1 MKFIE
6 TQQQLE
12 KIITKFQ
19 DIIGNEAQELNT
31 SLRLQTSD
39 KNLEAIQKLE
49 EENRLLQIGIIGRVK
64 AGKSSLLNAL
74 IFGGKSV
81 LPKAA
86 TPMTAALTILSYGEK
101 LSAEVDFFTSNDI
114 NNIKNEHSKYERE
127 KIRLFGLHKEQLTET
142 KKQKVKKEDKT
153 KFSKSYELTTEEKN
167 EIIEKAEK
175 AAINDLK
182 NQISLVSSFEQYE
195 KIKASGISIEEL
207 QSKKSEIDAN
217 SYSDLGEKLLDYV
230 GANGKYMPFTKS
242 VHIKLPNE
250 NLRDIQIVDTPGV
263 NDPVQSRE
271 ERTRELLKYCDVILI
286 VSPSGQFLSSEDT
299 ELMDR
304 ITSKEGVRELF
315 VLASQV
321 DNQLSGSIKRDSNGD
336 LHCALNLVTSQLSEH
351 MHATLS
357 KLRSDSPE
365 VGTAYDQLIESSK
378 DKIIHSSSI
387 SQTIASF
394 WDKREEWDS
403 GTNTAWNNL
412 LKHYPDYFSD
422 SDKQLSF
429 SNLEKLAN
437 IAEVHSVIDNVRSQK
452 DSILAKRKD
461 EFLSAKMSTLIE
473 YKKALAEFIDTRL
486 QDINSTDIKELE
498 KTRNELQKVKTVAS
512 VYLDEKY
519 SMLVSNLKLELK
531 ESLTK
536 TLDSFFKEANK
547 EISNAEDSKTE
558 TWEVS
563 DSKWYNPLSWGS
575 SHTASRTY
583 ATVRTGAVRGAIEA
597 LTSNIEDTIGIKS
610 ERIIN
615 GWRESTPSQL
625 INTIRSQVDDEY
637 LEIHRII
644 QAVRKVFNQIIYPE
658 IMYSGKLPDTLAAKG
673 KLTESSA
680 EEFLANAQS
689 YVANLKTRVKT
700 DITQFLSKLIKELGE
715 VNLSKEFF
723 SNYDAILKELEEQIT
738 NKEITID
745 TFNRLASELK
755 GVN

>member
-6 TQQQLE
+6 TQRQLE
-12 KIITKFQ
+12 KIITKYH
-19 DIIGNEAQELNT
+19 DIIGSEAQELNT
-31 SLRLQTSD
+31 SLALQTSD

-74 IFGGKSV
+74 LFDGKSV

-86 TPMTAALTILSYGEK
+86 TPMTAALTILSYGDK
-101 LSAEVDFFTSNDI
+101 LSADVEFFTSNDI
-114 NNIKNEHSKYERE
+114 ENIKNEHSKYESE
-127 KIRLFGLHKEQLTET
+127 KRRLFGQYQEKLTE
-142 KKQKVKKEDKT
+142 KKKENIK
-153 KFSKSYELTTEEKN
+153 KEEKS

-195 KIKASGISIEEL
+195 KIKASGISIEDL
-207 QSKKSEIDAN
+207 QSKKSEIDAD

-271 ERTRELLKYCDVILI
+271 ERTRELLKYCDVVLI

-315 VLASQV
+315 VVASQV

-336 LHCALNLVTSQLSEH
+336 LYCALNLVTSQLSEH

-365 VGTAYDQLIESSK
+365 VGSAYDQLIESSK
-378 DKIIHSSSI
+378 EKIIHSSGI

-403 GTNTAWNNL
+403 GTHTAWNNL
-412 LKHYPDYFSD
+412 QKHYPDYFSD

-437 IAEVHSVIDNVRSQK
+437 IAEVHSVIENVRKQK

-461 EFLSAKMSTLIE
+461 EFLCAKMTTLIE
-473 YKKALAEFIDTRL
+473 YKKALTEFIDKRL
-486 QDINSTDIKELE
+486 QDINNTDTEYLK

-519 SMLVSNLKLELK
+519 SMLVSDLKLELK
-531 ESLTK
+531 DALTK
-536 TLDSFFKEANK
+536 TLNGFFKEANK
-547 EISNAEDSKTE
+547 EIGNAEDSETKTRTTGHLWWKE
-558 TWEVS
+558 
-563 DSKWYNPLSWGS
+563 D
-575 SHTASRTY
+575 HSRTY
-583 ATVRTGAVRGAIEA
+583 TTVRTGAVRGAIEL
-597 LTSNIEDTIGIKS
+597 LTSNIEDTIDMKS
-610 ERIIN
+610 ESIIN

-625 INTIRSQVDDEY
+625 INTIRSKVDDEY

-644 QAVRKVFNQIIYPE
+644 QALRKVFNQIIYPE
-658 IMYSGKLPDTLAAKG
+658 IMYSGKLPNSLSAKG
-673 KLTESSA
+673 KLAGSSA
-680 EEFLANAQS
+680 EEFLANSQS
-689 YVANLKTRVKT
+689 YVSNLKTRVKT
-700 DITQFLSKLIKELGE
+700 DITKFLSKLIKELEE

-723 SNYDAILKELEEQIT
+723 SNYDALLKELEEQIT
-738 NKEITID
+738 NKKITID
-745 TFNRLASELK
+745 TFNRLVSELK
-755 GVN
+755 KIN